1 MQPQSDESHAHRMI
15 QTAVDQACVAIDD
28 MDNAECVEFTR
39 LIIESLHEASI
50 IADPAE
56 DPVTTAIQSFY
67 AMELF
72 RLSFLRAYQATDE
85 HLKNVELLR
94 RTFEL

>member
-1 MQPQSDESHAHRMI
+1 MQPQSNESHANRI
-15 QTAVDQACVAIDD
+15 VQTAVDQANVAIDD
-28 MDNAECVEFTR
+28 MGNAECVEFTR
-39 LIIESLHEASI
+39 LIIESLHKASI
-50 IADPAE
+50 VADPAE
-56 DPVTTAIQSFY
+56 DPVITAVQTFY

-85 HLKNVELLR
+85 HLKNIELLR